1 LLGIDAGTS
10 VVKAALFDP
19 GLREHLSVA
28 QRTTL
33 KTPHPSWAEVN
44 MTETWDM
51 TVHAIRELL
60 AKSGVQAE
68 QIKAIGITG
77 NMVGAWLI
85 DADGNPVRDAI
96 LWCDGRSQSLI
107 ERLGEEHPGFM
118 SQIFDSNGC
127 VMQQGCTLPVLRW
140 LAEYEPASLDRSEYV
155 LCCKDWLCYK
165 LTGAIQIDPTE
176 ACGLPGDA
184 RACGYSDAMFELLG
198 VSAYRRL
205 FPPVQPSEKIVGVI
219 HTEAARQT
227 GLRTGTPIV
236 AGAGD
241 VPASVLGAGAF
252 EAGTACSLL
261 GTNFLNCL
269 VTDRPVFEPRDV
281 GLQFCLPGE
290 RWLRATVNVS
300 GTTSL
305 DWAIEQFCRPEKK
318 TATSTNEL
326 FAHVEALAMQSPPG
340 AREIIYLPYLSLQ
353 GIIAPIAEPA
363 ARAEFFGLANEHT
376 RADLLRAVYEGMAFS
391 VRDGYEVIPATINE
405 IRLSGGAAKSS
416 FFCQMIAD
424 VTSRHVVVPSGSEF
438 GARGAALLAAVGIG
452 WFASIADA
460 AVFNS
465 TPARTHEPNLELRPI
480 YDAAYAIYG
489 ALRDA
494 LLPIWKRNV
503 QRRTALTEVHAD
515 M

>member
-1 LLGIDAGTS
+1 
-10 VVKAALFDP
+10 
-19 GLREHLSVA
+19 
-28 QRTTL
+28 
-33 KTPHPSWAEVN
+33 
-44 MTETWDM
+44 
-51 TVHAIRELL
+51 
-60 AKSGVQAE
+60 
-68 QIKAIGITG
+68 
-77 NMVGAWLI
+77 
-85 DADGNPVRDAI
+85 
-96 LWCDGRSQSLI
+96 
-107 ERLGEEHPGFM
+107 
-118 SQIFDSNGC
+118 
-127 VMQQGCTLPVLRW
+127 
-140 LAEYEPASLDRSEYV
+140 
-155 LCCKDWLCYK
+155 
-165 LTGAIQIDPTE
+165 
-176 ACGLPGDA
+176 
-184 RACGYSDAMFELLG
+184 
-198 VSAYRRL
+198 
-205 FPPVQPSEKIVGVI
+205 
-219 HTEAARQT
+219 
-227 GLRTGTPIV
+227 
-236 AGAGD
+236 
-241 VPASVLGAGAF
+241 
-252 EAGTACSLL
+252 
-261 GTNFLNCL
+261 
-269 VTDRPVFEPRDV
+269 
-281 GLQFCLPGE
+281 
-290 RWLRATVNVS
+290 
-300 GTTSL
+300 
-305 DWAIEQFCRPEKK
+305 
-318 TATSTNEL
+318 
-326 FAHVEALAMQSPPG
+326 MQSPPG